1 MQNKPEF
8 DGPIA
13 GENYTSDTRNYPWH
27 RPPDL
32 SEYDDVV
39 EHLLETISDP
49 ETLPNIMSILSTGV
63 TIAGITDFLILD
75 GVGKGKF
82 AIDMGLLAAGPSAR
96 FIQIMADDFGVDA
109 DMGLDEEVSTLTPNM
124 IKKIEE
130 SMGDNVIPDTLEEEP
145 VETEEDPGF
154 MAAPEGIASDL
165 EQDSM
170 LGYSSDDVEESEEDL
185 NA

>member
-1 MQNKPEF
+1 
-8 DGPIA
+8 
-13 GENYTSDTRNYPWH
+13 
-27 RPPDL
+27 
-32 SEYDDVV
+32 
-39 EHLLETISDP
+39 
-49 ETLPNIMSILSTGV
+49 
-63 TIAGITDFLILD
+63 
-75 GVGKGKF
+75 
-82 AIDMGLLAAGPSAR
+82 
-96 FIQIMADDFGVDA
+96 
-109 DMGLDEEVSTLTPNM
+109 M